1 MILVCSALLWSA
13 VLMCFWN
20 WDVIFHECVAPNGKC
35 IDEPGI
41 LTVFAEHSPI
51 FIVDT
56 WKYLGPF
63 WFKFFS
69 FEAGRHMI
77 SFW

>member
-1 MILVCSALLWSA
+1 
-13 VLMCFWN
+13 MCFWN
-20 WDVIFHECVAPNGKC
+20 LDVIFHECVAPNGKR

-41 LTVFAEHSPI
+41 LTVFAEHSPV

-63 WFKFFS
+63 WFKL
-69 FEAGRHMI
+69 
-77 SFW
+77 

>member
-1 MILVCSALLWSA
+1 MVSCLDV
-13 VLMCFWN
+13 FF
-20 WDVIFHECVAPNGKC
+20 DVIFHECVAPNGKR
-35 IDEPGI
+35 IDDPGI
-41 LTVFAEHSPI
+41 LTVFAEDSPV

-63 WFKFFS
+63 WFKRY
-69 FEAGRHMI
+69 EAGRRVI